1 MIRAWRAFRG
11 YAAAQDHRASVWAP
25 SGGSANAEVGLA
37 AATVAR
43 RARDAVRNDP
53 YASRIVDL
61 WTGNAVGAGITTRWP
76 DDPHRRA
83 WQRWAESTACD
94 AEGRLDLYGL
104 QALVMRAVV
113 ESGECFIRFLM
124 VPPSAANP
132 IGLRLQVLESD
143 HLDTARNGMVEGAPT
158 IQGIALGEAGEPVG
172 YWLFPTH
179 PGAWML
185 PGVRMASER
194 IPAAEVLHVY
204 RKRRPGQLRDVSW
217 LAPVL
222 LRLRDLGDYEA
233 ALLMKAKIEACLAA
247 VVTEEGDEAL
257 TGTASGLL
265 RDAQGRA
272 VESFEP
278 GMILYR
284 RGMGSVEVVNPSG
297 GGSHAAFA
305 RRALEAA
312 AVGAGLTYDQVSGDL
327 TQANYSSL
335 RAGKI
340 EFRRL
345 CEQVQYGML
354 IPMLVRPV
362 ADRFHQQGA
371 LLGLWDAE
379 MPDGVSHVPP
389 AHEMIDP
396 LKDTTA
402 LIAQVRAGFVP
413 QPEAAGAFGYDF
425 RAAVEMIREA
435 NALLDD
441 AGLALDTDPRRV
453 AKSGAA
459 QDAAQ
464 MAAIEIAATGAAAPL
479 RQPTASQAEPG

>member
-1 MIRAWRAFRG
+1 MIGRLRAAWRAMRG
-11 YAAAQDHRASVWAP
+11 YAAAQDLRASAQWAP
-25 SGGSANAEVGLA
+25 SGSSATAEVGA
-37 AATVAR
+37 AAETIAR

-53 YASRIVDL
+53 YAARIVDL

-76 DDPHRRA
+76 DDAHSRA

-94 AEGRLDLYGL
+94 AEGQLNLYGL

-113 ESGECFIRFLM
+113 ESGECFVRFLSTE
-124 VPPSAANP
+124 PTFANP
-132 IGLRLQVLESD
+132 IGLQLQVLESD
-143 HLDTARNGMVEGAPT
+143 HLDTARNGMIDGAPT
-158 IQGIALGEAGEPVG
+158 IQGIALGAAGAPIG
-172 YWLFPTH
+172 YWLYPVH
-179 PGAWML
+179 PGAVWVVA
-185 PGVRMASER
+185 GSAWQSSQR
-194 IPAAEVLHVY
+194 IPATEALHIF

-222 LRLRDLGDYEA
+222 MRLRDLGDYEA

-247 VVTEEGDEAL
+247 VVTEEGDETL
-257 TGTASGLL
+257 TGPAANLL
-265 RDAQGRA
+265 RDAHGRA

-297 GGSHAAFA
+297 GGSHTTFA

-354 IPMLVRPV
+354 IPMLVHPI
-362 ADRFHQQGA
+362 AERFHAQGA

-396 LKDTTA
+396 LKDTNA

-413 QPEAAGAFGYDF
+413 QAEAVASFGYDF
-425 RAAVEMIREA
+425 RAVVEMIREA

-441 AGLALDTDPRRV
+441 TGLALDTDPRRV
-453 AKSGAA
+453 AKSGVA
-459 QDAAQ
+459 QDPAQ
-464 MAAIEIAATGAAAPL
+464 MAAIEIAATGAALP
-479 RQPTASQAEPG
+479 ASESE